1 MTELL
6 GCEVCREGLFSAGQ
20 PQFVASTSATDLL
33 YRCGVCHTWWIGD
46 GRMAFPVSDEVARE
60 RFPEEVSR

>member
-1 MTELL
+1 MSDEL
-6 GCEVCREGLFSAGQ
+6 GCAVCREGIYSGGQ
-20 PQFVASTSATDLL
+20 PRFVVATTATDLL
-33 YRCGVCHTWWIGD
+33 YRCEVCGTWWVGD